1 MYKRQGLLRRELQ
14 KKTRHVPVR
23 QLMQRL
29 PSLLP
34 KLKPCLLMSPLSVAQ
49 YLDAGHSQFD
59 VVVFDEARCV

>member
-1 MYKRQGLLRRELQ
+1 MPANNAILVSPDSELGLLRRELQ

-34 KLKPCLLMSPLSVAQ
+34 LSRI
-49 YLDAGHSQFD
+49 HI
-59 VVVFDEARCV
+59 